1 MIQEYNR
8 LSQLRHHIVLEVEV
22 LIYQY
27 FYRDKPLQDVRVQ
40 IIAIQH
46 FFYKTHC
53 NLEMDNGLNIYF
65 YYRFLY
71 EVVNMFLQIYQEVN
85 LENGHDFL

>member
-53 NLEMDNGLNIYF
+53 NLEMDNDSNIYF
-65 YYRFLY
+65 YFQFLY
-71 EVVNMFLQIYQEVN
+71 VIEDNMLQIY
-85 LENGHDFL
+85 